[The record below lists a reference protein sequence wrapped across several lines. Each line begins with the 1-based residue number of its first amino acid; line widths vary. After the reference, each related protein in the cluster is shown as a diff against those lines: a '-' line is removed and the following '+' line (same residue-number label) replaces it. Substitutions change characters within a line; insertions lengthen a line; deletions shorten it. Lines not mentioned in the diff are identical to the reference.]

1 MNPRLTA
8 GLPFCTAA
16 VALLSFTVV
25 AQAQTRTPG
34 CAQVEVQN
42 LRPAQGALMLAAY
55 SDAASFQKTPTTSI
69 QLEAK
74 TETMQLQVCGLGEGA
89 VALTLFQDLNSNGKL
104 DRNPFGIPTEPWGAS
119 GKTSAF
125 SAPTWESAQVPL
137 DGSTLVIKLT
147 K

>member
-1 MNPRLTA
+1 MNPHLTS
-8 GLPFCTAA
+8 GFTFCTAA
-16 VALLSFTVV
+16 VALLSFTVM

-55 SDAASFQKTPTTSI
+55 SDAASFQKTPSTSI

-74 TETMQLQVCGLGEGA
+74 AETMQLQVCGLGDGA

-104 DRNPFGIPTEPWGAS
+104 DRNPFGIPNEPWGAS

-125 SAPTWESAQVPL
+125 VAPTWESAQVPL
-137 DGSTLVIKLT
+137 DGSTIVIKLT

>member
-1 MNPRLTA
+1 MNPRLTSS
-8 GLPFCTAA
+8 LSLCTAA
-16 VALLSFTVV
+16 VALLSFTLM

-55 SDAASFQKTPTTSI
+55 SDAATFQKTPATSI
-69 QLEAK
+69 QLDAR

-104 DRNPFGIPTEPWGAS
+104 DRNPFGIPNEPWGAS

-125 SAPTWESAQVPL
+125 VAPTWESAQVPL
-137 DGSTLVIKLT
+137 DGNTIVVKLT

>member
-8 GLPFCTAA
+8 GFTFCTAA
-16 VALLSFTVV
+16 VALLSFTLM
-25 AQAQTRTPG
+25 AQAQTRAPG

-42 LRPAQGALMLAAY
+42 LRPAQGTLMLAAY
-55 SDAASFQKTPTTSI
+55 SDAAAFQKTPTTSI

-74 TETMQLQVCGLGEGA
+74 TETMQLQVCGLAEGA

-104 DRNPFGIPTEPWGAS
+104 DRNPFGIPNEPWGAS

-125 SAPTWESAQVPL
+125 VAPTWDAAQVPL
-137 DGSTLVIKLT
+137 DGSTILIKLT